1 MLYLWLYLSAH
12 PHCHAD
18 CCSSTSLPSILHQ
31 PTHALACS
39 LLSPGLV
46 TSTSTDLAHTWF
58 LLSHP
63 CGLPVPPQ
71 AARRKRGEP
80 DQLLQPSAR
89 AFSLPSSTKL
99 VLFATHTTHGISAEH
114 TAPACHLC
122 HQPPRVYHA
131 GHHRG
136 GKLRY
141 VLSEPNCRKL
151 VLPNL
156 TRSAC
161 ATSPGS
167 LPSYLSER
175 ILLALCSVLAIGYR
189 LEIGLATI
197 RATPRR
203 QSSGDP
209 SVSTQRNLHEHCSRR
224 PAQLKLPRGLYLL

>member
-1 MLYLWLYLSAH
+1 MVVPFRPPSLPRRLLLFHLSTVN
-12 PHCHAD
+12 P
-18 CCSSTSLPSILHQ
+18 SSTHPRA
-31 PTHALACS
+31 TLACS
-39 LLSPGLV
+39 LFSPGLV
-46 TSTSTDLAHTWF
+46 TSTSTDPAHTWL

-63 CGLPVPPQ
+63 CGLPFPPQ

-80 DQLLQPSAR
+80 DQLLRPSAR
-89 AFSLPSSTKL
+89 AFLLPSSNQL
-99 VLFATHTTHGISAEH
+99 GPLCHSYCSRYLCEH
-114 TAPACHLC
+114 ITPACHLC

-131 GHHRG
+131 GHHLG
-136 GKLRY
+136 GKLCY
-141 VLSEPNCRKL
+141 VLSEPNCREL

-161 ATSPGS
+161 ATSPGL

-203 QSSGDP
+203 QSTGDP
-209 SVSTQRNLHEHCSRR
+209 SVSTQRNLHEHCCRR